1 MHTIN
6 KSALPTIGTALA
18 GGFYAGLFRNG
29 DQLQALIVS
38 PKEQGEL
45 IDIAWGE
52 YGQEVEGAES
62 YFDGRANTLAMAAAG
77 SGLAKRILA
86 LRIADLDDW
95 YLPSRDEL
103 EILYRNL
110 KPTTEQNWCSFRDG
124 DNPSSAPVG
133 YPYTKTTPAQTT
145 IKAFQQENTEAFEPR
160 WYWAS
165 TQYSARYAWDQ
176 DFIDGNQDDGR
187 KDYEYCA
194 RAVRRLSVIE

>member
-1 MHTIN
+1 MHTI
-6 KSALPTIGTALA
+6 KKTDLPTIGAPLA

-38 PKEQGEL
+38 PKTEGEL
-45 IDIAWGE
+45 IDITWGE
-52 YGQEVEGAES
+52 YGQEVEGAGS
-62 YFDGRANTLAMAAAG
+62 FWDGRANTLAMAVAG

-110 KPTTEQNWCSFRDG
+110 KPTTNKNCCSFRDG
-124 DNPSSAPVG
+124 ENPSSVPFGHLYTETAPV
-133 YPYTKTTPAQTT
+133 QTSVDT
-145 IKAFQQENTEAFEPR
+145 FQTGNTEAFERR

-165 TQYSARYAWDQ
+165 TQYNAHFAWVQ
-176 DFIDGNQDDGR
+176 GFDDGDQR
-187 KDYEYCA
+187 CDNEGNEHCA
-194 RAVRRLSVIE
+194 RAVRRVSII

>member
-1 MHTIN
+1 MHTI
-6 KSALPTIGTALA
+6 KKTDLPTIGAPLA

-38 PKEQGEL
+38 PKTEGEL
-45 IDIAWGE
+45 IDITWGE
-52 YGQEVEGAES
+52 YGQEVEGAGS
-62 YFDGRANTLAMAAAG
+62 FWDGCANTRAMAAAG

-110 KPTTEQNWCSFRDG
+110 KPTTNKNYCSFRDG
-124 DNPSSAPVG
+124 ENPSSVPFG
-133 YPYTKTTPAQTT
+133 HLYTETTPVQTSVD
-145 IKAFQQENTEAFEPR
+145 AFQAGNAEAFDQH

-165 TQYSARYAWDQ
+165 TQYKARYAWHQ
-176 DFIDGNQDDGR
+176 DFNDGNQYCHL
-187 KDYEYCA
+187 KDIEHCA